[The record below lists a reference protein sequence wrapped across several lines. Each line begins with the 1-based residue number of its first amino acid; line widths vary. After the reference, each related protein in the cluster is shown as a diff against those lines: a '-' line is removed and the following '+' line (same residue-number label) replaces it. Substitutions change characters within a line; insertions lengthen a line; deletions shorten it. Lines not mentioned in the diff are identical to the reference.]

1 MSLLFKAIFEA
12 IFGIRGR
19 LITGVIFDAFSS
31 TEHLALRVVIIAFS
45 VGVAAR
51 DPVVRSG
58 TGLQT
63 GLWSGPRSVWSAV
76 S

>member
-31 TEHLALRVVIIAFS
+31 TEHSALRVVIIAFS
-45 VGVAAR
+45 VGVAAVC
-51 DPVVRSG
+51 D
-58 TGLQT
+58 TLNQT
-63 GLWSGPRSVWSAV
+63 KQWNEQAKHR
-76 S
+76 